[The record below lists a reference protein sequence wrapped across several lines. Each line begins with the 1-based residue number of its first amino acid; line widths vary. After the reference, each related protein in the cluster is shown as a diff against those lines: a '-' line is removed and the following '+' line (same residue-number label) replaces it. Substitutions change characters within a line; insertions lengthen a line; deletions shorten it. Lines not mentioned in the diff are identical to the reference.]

1 MRTDVFVYMA
11 GPITARNGYSI
22 EDNRKMTEKALYEL
36 LRAGIPCFMPPIIP
50 HTEVDYETCLQY
62 DNVAIS
68 RCTAMVMLPRWNE
81 SPGALK
87 ERALAIELD
96 MEIFDSVEELIKAYG
111 EPRTVPETTGRKAR
125 KRAGIQQT
133 VSTEGSDERL
143 QKSNSEGAHHS
154 EEHREQESS

>member
-50 HTEVDYETCLQY
+50 HTEVDYETCLLY
-62 DNVAIS
+62 DNVAIA

-111 EPRTVPETTGRKAR
+111 ESRTVPETTGRKVSRRAR
-125 KRAGIQQT
+125 NQNRVGQ
-133 VSTEGSDERL
+133 SGDNERL
-143 QKSNSEGAHHS
+143 QESNSEGAHHP
-154 EEHREQESS
+154 EEHRDETLT